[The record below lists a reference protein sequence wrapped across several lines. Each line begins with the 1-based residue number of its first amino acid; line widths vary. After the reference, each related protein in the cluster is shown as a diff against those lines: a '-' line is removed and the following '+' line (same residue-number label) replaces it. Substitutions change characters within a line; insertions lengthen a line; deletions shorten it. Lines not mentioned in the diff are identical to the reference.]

1 MSDDV
6 SVRDLPAIENLLENL
21 EEEGER
27 FVVDED
33 VIDELRSYLEVR
45 PLLPKVLNHH
55 KRKNVRAVQEGLMQM
70 EARLDRCLAVQD
82 EVRNQLRFFTR
93 IEYEIKQELFK
104 HGFITEKSSKPST
117 EQAVALAV
125 PEFVCIK
132 DDWKGLEELCR
143 SLHKRLLDVKDT
155 VKLMSRLD
163 DNYRWANA
171 D

>member
-6 SVRDLPAIENLLENL
+6 SVRDVPEIRQLLEDL

-27 FVVDED
+27 FVVDDD

-45 PLLPKVLNHH
+45 PLLPKVINHH
-55 KRKNVRAVQEGLMQM
+55 KRKNVRDVQTGLMHM
-70 EARLDRCLAVQD
+70 EARLDRCLRVQD
-82 EVRNQLRFFTR
+82 DVRTKLRFFAR
-93 IEYEIKQELFK
+93 IEYEIKQALFRT
-104 HGFITEKSSKPST
+104 GFITEKSSKPST
-117 EQAVALAV
+117 DQAIALAV
-125 PEFVCIK
+125 PEFVGIK

-143 SLHKRLLDVKDT
+143 SLHKRLLEVKET

-163 DNYRWANA
+163 DNYRWANT